1 MPWPPLPLPRWL
13 AGSLALLSRWGPH
26 SAPVCLST
34 RGEGGL
40 ERWAGHYRPLQVF
53 TRIEQGPLARA
64 KIEYLVPLDVH
75 RPTRSWSAG
84 EAQPLGTRGKT
95 PPDRSS
101 RQGMASHLPGIQQ
114 AVASLAGAQDEAL
127 TEARASV
134 AKALH
139 NCFHEVSSRDV
150 SPDERKQIDLA
161 LSADATALKGAL
173 FKALKVCDLHR
184 AFLGLPAT
192 LEATRLQLAAAP
204 AKGVATYLEVDL
216 CADID
221 ACSSR
226 CIKYPHFPSLS
237 LSSSPN

>member
-1 MPWPPLPLPRWL
+1 
-13 AGSLALLSRWGPH
+13 
-26 SAPVCLST
+26 
-34 RGEGGL
+34 
-40 ERWAGHYRPLQVF
+40 
-53 TRIEQGPLARA
+53 
-64 KIEYLVPLDVH
+64 
-75 RPTRSWSAG
+75 
-84 EAQPLGTRGKT
+84 
-95 PPDRSS
+95 
-101 RQGMASHLPGIQQ
+101 MASHLPGIQQ

-226 CIKYPHFPSLS
+226 QTLDYVRQVLDVLLGGGRLKKDLGTDLPQPHRKSCRTAANRAQRAQSALEAVERVAKNS
-237 LSSSPN
+237 EKSSAPRVYEMETDVRIEDAEDSARRRAAHEAGIDALFANAKRA